1 MELPLVCLCL
11 QSQPRSVE
19 ELSFRV
25 PLVPALPC
33 LSVFINLYLMM
44 KLSLQTWI
52 RFFVWLAVGL
62 IIYFSYGIRNSSE
75 RRRELEGIDRR
86 RVAADYGATNSQQ
99 T

>member
-1 MELPLVCLCL
+1 MSTHKR
-11 QSQPRSVE
+11 QKRGGG
-19 ELSFRV
+19 
-25 PLVPALPC
+25 
-33 LSVFINLYLMM
+33 
-44 KLSLQTWI
+44 SLQTWI

-86 RVAADYGATNSQQ
+86 RAAADYGATNSQQ